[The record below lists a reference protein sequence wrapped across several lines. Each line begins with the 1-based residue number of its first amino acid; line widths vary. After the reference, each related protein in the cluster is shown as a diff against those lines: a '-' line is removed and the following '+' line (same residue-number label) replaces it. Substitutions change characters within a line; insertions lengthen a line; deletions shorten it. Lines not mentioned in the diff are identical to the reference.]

1 MHNKGLKGGSPGSW
15 LLNNRHGPPAKP
27 FFHGGCLM
35 GPKPDDDLN
44 DLLQRLKEEIIPL
57 FDKAVSDRDAIFPN
71 PGLVKCRETMNCT
84 AADCKIHNNGFD
96 NKPVRCWQIAGTYC
110 GREPQGSFVEKYGD
124 CRKCDVFKDS
134 CPTIVEEIGEHFN
147 NMFFLLN
154 RQNKELLEDKKQIE
168 KLNNEM
174 HTAIE
179 QLNAKNEEFQKM
191 IITDKLTG
199 LFDRHHLISV
209 LEDEIARC
217 HRYGHSL
224 ALMMIDIDGFKTFNE
239 SYGYTAGDQMLSF
252 AGTLIKKNI
261 RKFDRA
267 FRYSGKEFIVIL
279 PETDL
284 TLAYIVAERIRKAFE
299 LKIFTVSKKE
309 STTKEES
316 SGTFSIGISS
326 AFNFSTNNIGIE
338 DLINQ
343 TAGAVRDSREKGGNM
358 CIRFE

>member
-1 MHNKGLKGGSPGSW
+1 MGS
-15 LLNNRHGPPAKP
+15 
-27 FFHGGCLM
+27 
-35 GPKPDDDLN
+35 KPDDNLA
-44 DLLQRLKEEIIPL
+44 DLLQRLKKEIIPL
-57 FDKAVSDRDAIFPN
+57 FDKAVSDGGTIFYN
-71 PGLVKCRETMNCT
+71 PGLVKCWETMKCS
-84 AADCKIHNNGFD
+84 ASDCKIQSNGYD
-96 NKPVRCWQIAGTYC
+96 KEAVRCWQIAGTYC
-110 GREPQGSFVEKYGD
+110 GGEPQGSFFQKFGD
-124 CRKCDVFKDS
+124 CRRCEVFKNS

-147 NMFFLLN
+147 NMFLLLN
-154 RQNKELLEDKKQIE
+154 RQNKELLQDRLQIE
-168 KLNNEM
+168 KLNIEM
-174 HTAIE
+174 HAALE
-179 QLNAKNEEFQKM
+179 KLNSKNKEFQKM

-224 ALMMIDIDGFKTFNE
+224 ALMMVDIDDFKNFNE
-239 SYGYTAGDQMLSF
+239 SYGYKAGDQMLSY

-299 LKIFTVSKKE
+299 GKTFTVTRKEGSSKE
-309 STTKEES
+309 TA

-343 TAGAVRDSREKGGNM
+343 TAGAVREAREKGGNM
-358 CIRFE
+358 CVRFE